1 MALGGTGRGGVL
13 IMRKVVVFSVLF
25 LILLLSSASMTFGQV
40 QTRIRAIEA
49 SNVGSSIDPSLKDIH
64 SDLGS
69 LFNFTSYRLLRDETL
84 NLVPNQPVLIQGR
97 RHPGRFM
104 EVTLVGQH
112 RDNAQIR
119 IRVIREGVDIL
130 NTQVRLSAGRT
141 VLVGGPRRGE
151 GVIIFAV
158 SARF

>member
-1 MALGGTGRGGVL
+1 
-13 IMRKVVVFSVLF
+13 MRKVMVFSVLF

-49 SNVGSSIDPSLKDIH
+49 SNVGSSIDPSLRDIH
-64 SDLGS
+64 GELGS

-84 NLVPNQPVLIQGR
+84 NLVPNQPVSIQGHR
-97 RHPGRFM
+97 PGRFM

-112 RDNAQIR
+112 RDNAQIK

-151 GVIIFAV
+151 DVIIFAV
-158 SARF
+158 SDRF